1 MPISFDFANVLEDVV
16 GPEHGVS
23 RAEIEQNRGTAAAAV
38 HSFRKKSEEG
48 RYGFPH
54 LPFQQKVI
62 DEVRQYAARCKGRF
76 DTICLVGIGG
86 SALGPWAVD
95 CALRGPHPVQAKFTK
110 DNPRLVILDNVDP
123 AFLSSALDSMHP
135 RRTLV

>member
-1 MPISFDFANVLEDVV
+1 MTNDVAHALLRAAPRLVSALRQRRNDKGRDESRPGTLKRAPLPGRHCISQTSIVMPISFDFANVLEDVV
-16 GPEHGVS
+16 GLEHGVS

-62 DEVRQYAARCKGRF
+62 DEVRQYAA
-76 DTICLVGIGG
+76 
-86 SALGPWAVD
+86 
-95 CALRGPHPVQAKFTK
+95 
-110 DNPRLVILDNVDP
+110 
-123 AFLSSALDSMHP
+123 
-135 RRTLV
+135 